1 MGLKGIKVLFARNQ
15 FLFSGEEVSKKCEE
29 AFFVFLV
36 LLVAGKK

>member
-1 MGLKGIKVLFARNQ
+1 MGLKGIKVLFARNE

-36 LLVAGKK
+36 LLVTGKK